1 LGHDKG
7 TAETVEQVSR
17 AGTKTGGFWC
27 EVSIFAF
34 THTLSLDFVTKN
46 TGFKPAYDD
55 SALWLID
62 ILLQC
67 NKMNVCLLIEG

>member
-1 LGHDKG
+1 MAHQNRVIG
-7 TAETVEQVSR
+7 APR
-17 AGTKTGGFWC
+17 AD
-27 EVSIFAF
+27 EVLIFAF
-34 THTLSLDFVTKN
+34 TRNLSLDFVTKN

-67 NKMNVCLLIEG
+67 SKMNVCLLIEG